1 MMGTT
6 EAIFSMV
13 SRLNERGG
21 RLNVRQGQGTEII
34 GVDINLRT

>member
-21 RLNVRQGQGTEII
+21 RFNVRQDPWDDKYLG
-34 GVDINLRT
+34 

>member
-21 RLNVRQGQGTEII
+21 RLNVRQGLGDDKYLE
-34 GVDINLRT
+34 

>member
-1 MMGTT
+1 MMGMT

-21 RLNVRQGQGTEII
+21 SINVRKGRGDDKYLE
-34 GVDINLRT
+34 